1 MQTVDLGQVVGK
13 SAYDGAVEAGYRGEE
28 AEFYAALASIGD
40 VQAALDAALHGTGGG
55 Q

>member
-1 MQTVDLGQVVGK
+1 MQTVDLGKVVGK
-13 SAYDGAVEAGYRGEE
+13 SAYEGAVEAGYAGTE

-40 VQAALDAALHGTGGG
+40 VQAALDAALHGTEGE